1 MRPSPPLSS
10 PHASSPPSNGPL
22 RAGPLSFVGK
32 ALAALALLVAAACM
46 VESETTLSDPDPALV
61 DNRLAGMWR
70 HESGDEKVEIAVT
83 PNTTKPGV
91 LNVTYTTVK
100 EKEGKRQVERFQAW
114 RAVIAGRD
122 YLSLLRFEGDTPA
135 PRVMLVAYRLDT
147 AGALVISF
155 MDSKAVAA
163 AIKRGDIAGT
173 AKGDPG
179 SGAVITAPRDKL
191 VAFIAGHDHKALFPT
206 EAEPL
211 RRHGS

>member
-1 MRPSPPLSS
+1 MQPSSSQLPPR
-10 PHASSPPSNGPL
+10 ASSSL
-22 RAGPLSFVGK
+22 RAAPLAFVGR

-46 VESETTLSDPDPALV
+46 VESETALSDPDPALV
-61 DNRLAGMWR
+61 DNRLAGTWR

-83 PNTTKPGV
+83 PNKAKPGV
-91 LNVTYTTVK
+91 LNVTYTTLR

-135 PRVMLVAYRLDT
+135 PRVMLLAYRFDA

-163 AIKRGDIAGT
+163 AIKRGDLAGT
-173 AKGDPG
+173 AKDDPG
-179 SGAVITAPRDKL
+179 SGAVITAPRAKL
-191 VAFIAGHDHKALFPT
+191 VAFIAGQDHKLLFPT

-211 RRHGS
+211 RRDAS